1 MGCNLEVR
9 APVIVQAQVGNQKTY
24 PKKIR
29 HTLGQGRV
37 RHDGHLPEPG
47 PAFVRDIDHYTAI
60 RFFGLTFVFSRISR
74 LLI

>member
-1 MGCNLEVR
+1 MGCEVR
-9 APVIVQAQVGNQKTY
+9 ALVIVQAQVRNQKTY

-29 HTLGQGRV
+29 HTQGQGHV
-37 RHDGHLPEPG
+37 RHDGHLPEPDS
-47 PAFVRDIDHYTAI
+47 AFVRDIDHYTAI